1 MMNIDLDKLRII
13 LMPHVLRQ
21 GGLLEALF
29 RTAFVPLKRIYA
41 DFTAYAAKEEQER
54 IYGPTV
60 KQLRQAIADHLCIGV
75 NLVQFGEVEDRETV
89 DLPRESDGWDMAP
102 KLDNEP
108 VADGP
113 EVEEPLTL
121 WSDDMIW
128 WNREFTVSLPSA
140 YRVNQPEVEAILD
153 RWKMAGSSYTINYY

>member
-1 MMNIDLDKLRII
+1 
-13 LMPHVLRQ
+13 
-21 GGLLEALF
+21 
-29 RTAFVPLKRIYA
+29 
-41 DFTAYAAKEEQER
+41 
-54 IYGPTV
+54 
-60 KQLRQAIADHLCIGV
+60 
-75 NLVQFGEVEDRETV
+75 
-89 DLPRESDGWDMAP
+89 MAP